1 MYILLSTPA
10 ALILLVY
17 SIYKW
22 IMRQSDRE
30 KEFWIDQKVYGHP
43 VSLKLYALMKA
54 VLFLIAIGGA
64 MLILVSLGY
73 GQVPTWRDFSN
84 RKFLRAV
91 CGAGFFIIV
100 QFGPLGL
107 IWLIRHVGKFNTGKV
122 ILFFLL
128 IGIITVILLAGICIT
143 AF

>member
-1 MYILLSTPA
+1 MYIILTTPV

-17 SIYKW
+17 GIYKW

-43 VSLKLYALMKA
+43 TSLKLYALMK
-54 VLFLIAIGGA
+54 VLLLLIAIGGI
-64 MLILVSLGY
+64 MLILVSLAY
-73 GQVPTWRDFSN
+73 GQVPTLRDFSS
-84 RKFLRAV
+84 RKFLWAV

-100 QFGPLGL
+100 QFGSLGL
-107 IWLIRHVGKFNTGKV
+107 IWLIRHVGKFNSGKV

-128 IGIITVILLAGICIT
+128 IGIITAILLAGICLSL
-143 AF
+143 

>member
-1 MYILLSTPA
+1 
-10 ALILLVY
+10 
-17 SIYKW
+17 
-22 IMRQSDRE
+22 MRRQAPELRKKIVHPIFSSSDG
-30 KEFWIDQKVYGHP
+30 W
-43 VSLKLYALMKA
+43 
-54 VLFLIAIGGA
+54 
-64 MLILVSLGY
+64 
-73 GQVPTWRDFSN
+73 QVPTWRDFSN

-128 IGIITVILLAGICIT
+128 IGLLTAILLAGICIA

>member
-1 MYILLSTPA
+1 MYIILTTPV

-17 SIYKW
+17 GIYKW

-43 VSLKLYALMKA
+43 ASLKLYALMK
-54 VLFLIAIGGA
+54 VLLLLIAIGGI
-64 MLILVSLGY
+64 MLILVSLAY
-73 GQVPTWRDFSN
+73 GQVPTLRDFSS
-84 RKFLRAV
+84 RKFLWAV

-100 QFGPLGL
+100 QFGSLGL

-128 IGIITVILLAGICIT
+128 IGIITAILLAGIAAAIL
-143 AF
+143 

>member
-10 ALILLVY
+10 AFILLVY

-54 VLFLIAIGGA
+54 VLFLIAIGGV
-64 MLILVSLGY
+64 MLILVSLVY
-73 GQVPTWRDFSN
+73 GQVPTWRNFS
-84 RKFLRAV
+84 KAMS
-91 CGAGFFIIV
+91 
-100 QFGPLGL
+100 QQ
-107 IWLIRHVGKFNTGKV
+107 
-122 ILFFLL
+122 
-128 IGIITVILLAGICIT
+128 TVDK
-143 AF
+143 

>member
-10 ALILLVY
+10 AFILLVY

-54 VLFLIAIGGA
+54 VLFLIAIGGV
-64 MLILVSLGY
+64 MLILVSLVY

-84 RKFLRAV
+84 KKFLWAV
-91 CGAGFFIIV
+91 CGFFIIV
-100 QFGPLGL
+100 QFGSLGL
-107 IWLIRHVGKFNTGKV
+107 IRLIRHVGKFNTGKV

-128 IGIITVILLAGICIT
+128 IGIITAILLAGICIT

>member
-1 MYILLSTPA
+1 
-10 ALILLVY
+10 
-17 SIYKW
+17 
-22 IMRQSDRE
+22 MRQSDRE

-43 VSLKLYALMKA
+43 ASLRLYALMKA
-54 VLFLIAIGGA
+54 LLFLIAIGGV
-64 MLILVSLGY
+64 MLILVSLVY

-84 RKFLRAV
+84 RKFLWAV
-91 CGAGFFIIV
+91 CGAGFFVIV
-100 QFGPLGL
+100 QFGSLGV

-128 IGIITVILLAGICIT
+128 FGIITAILLAGICIA

>member
-10 ALILLVY
+10 AFILLVY

-43 VSLKLYALMKA
+43 VSLRLYALMKA
-54 VLFLIAIGGA
+54 VLFLIAIGGI
-64 MLILVSLGY
+64 MLILVSLVY

-84 RKFLRAV
+84 KKFLWAV
-91 CGAGFFIIV
+91 CGASFFIIV
-100 QFGPLGL
+100 QFGSLGL
-107 IWLIRHVGKFNTGKV
+107 IRLIRHVGKFNTGKV
-122 ILFFLL
+122 FLFFLL
-128 IGIITVILLAGICIT
+128 IGIITAILLAGICIA

>member
-10 ALILLVY
+10 AFILLVY

-30 KEFWIDQKVYGHP
+30 KEFWIDQKVYGHLI
-43 VSLKLYALMKA
+43 SLKLYALMKA
-54 VLFLIAIGGA
+54 VLFLIAIGGV
-64 MLILVSLGY
+64 MLILVSLVY

-84 RKFLRAV
+84 KKFLWAV
-91 CGAGFFIIV
+91 CGASFFIIV
-100 QFGPLGL
+100 QFGSLGL
-107 IWLIRHVGKFNTGKV
+107 IRLIRHVGKFNTGKV
-122 ILFFLL
+122 FLFFLL
-128 IGIITVILLAGICIT
+128 IGIITAILLAGICIA